1 MTFQIVPGYDRHG
14 DILALFTEY
23 TDLLKASDEKF
34 AYYLDIQHYDDE
46 LRDLRAKYG
55 EPGGRLYVALAEDGA
70 AAGCIALHRLDD
82 ERCELKRLYVR
93 PAYRGQ
99 GLGSLLVARILD
111 DARQIGYRA
120 MLLDTLPVLESAVRM
135 YRGLGFYEIPCY
147 NDSPIDADKT
157 CFFRLDL

>member
-1 MTFQIVPGYDRHG
+1 MTFQIVPGYDRQE

-23 TDLLKASDEKF
+23 TAMLVASDKKF

-55 EPGGRLYVALAEDGA
+55 EPAGRLYVALAEDGA
-70 AAGCIALHRLDD
+70 PAGCIALHRLDD

-99 GLGSLLVARILD
+99 GLGSRLVARILD

-120 MLLDTLPVLESAVRM
+120 MLLDTLPVLDSAVRM

-147 NDSPIDADKT
+147 NVSPIDET
-157 CFFRLDL
+157 YFFRLDL